1 MVNVAQLQLEADNYV
16 KRVGVQQAVRTV
28 VQKGLVPSELLYF
41 TKLGAPL
48 QVVKKSIVDV
58 VNDLVVQKTFA

>member
-41 TKLGAPL
+41 TRLGTPL
-48 QVVKKSIVDV
+48 QVVKKSIVDD